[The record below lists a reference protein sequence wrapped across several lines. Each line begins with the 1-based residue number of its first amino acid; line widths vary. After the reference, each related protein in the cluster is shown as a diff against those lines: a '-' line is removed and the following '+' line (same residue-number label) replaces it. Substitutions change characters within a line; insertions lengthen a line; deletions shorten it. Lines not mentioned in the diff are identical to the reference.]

1 MQSFLT
7 SKGVSS
13 SPLSSNPNPQP
24 STSTSRAAPTDNINP
39 PPGFSAPILDAAR
52 AHLLSGQKN
61 NPTIPELIELEK
73 EGHRIMLNGY
83 FSSSQ
88 GFRLVEKGPFS
99 QPLWT
104 KSGKIVPGEYT
115 ALTIIERRAKGT
127 KVPHC
132 VHVYSYPYEDLEV
145 QDLMG
150 PLRDVVDGLRGEGRL
165 SGQEGV
171 FGIMMVGQQISF
183 FQVNR

>member
-1 MQSFLT
+1 
-7 SKGVSS
+7 
-13 SPLSSNPNPQP
+13 
-24 STSTSRAAPTDNINP
+24 
-39 PPGFSAPILDAAR
+39 
-52 AHLLSGQKN
+52 
-61 NPTIPELIELEK
+61 
-73 EGHRIMLNGY
+73 MLNGY

-99 QPLWT
+99 QPPLT
-104 KSGKIVPGEYT
+104 RSGKTVPGEYT
-115 ALTIIERRAKGT
+115 ALTIIEKRAKGT

-150 PLRDVVDGLRGEGRL
+150 PLRDMVNRLRGEGRL

-171 FGIMMVGQQISF
+171 FGILMMGQQISF
-183 FQVNR
+183 FQVDR